1 MFFLSTCNHH
11 FCTVIVTFVQFFK
24 LNVHGEISS
33 GDDIFG
39 FLANDA

>member
-1 MFFLSTCNHH
+1 MFYSACNHH
-11 FCTVIVTFVQFFK
+11 FCTVIVTFVQLLK
-24 LNVHGEISS
+24 LNLYAESLS